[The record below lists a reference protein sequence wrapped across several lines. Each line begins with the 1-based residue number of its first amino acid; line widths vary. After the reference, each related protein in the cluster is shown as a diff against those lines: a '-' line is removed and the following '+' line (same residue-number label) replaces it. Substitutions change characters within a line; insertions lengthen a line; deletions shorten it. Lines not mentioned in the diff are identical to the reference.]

1 MPFAP
6 SFLPWLAC
14 FHMQE
19 RKRFDVQARKR
30 GTGHGRI
37 HATRQRTWSGVA
49 LGGGLRGHALL
60 AACGGVHEKGGG
72 NVDGVAVAAAAA
84 GVLRVL
90 LELRIARS
98 QNEQEEK

>member
-1 MPFAP
+1 M
-6 SFLPWLAC
+6 
-14 FHMQE
+14 
-19 RKRFDVQARKR
+19 
-30 GTGHGRI
+30 
-37 HATRQRTWSGVA
+37 A

-90 LELRIARS
+90 LELRTARS
-98 QNEQEEK
+98 RNKKEEK